1 MTQQTTTARPMAQPR
16 RVKNGWLAIT
26 GLWLLRVAA
35 GFTINSVV
43 AELLIL
49 GRNRRTRAATR

>member
-1 MTQQTTTARPMAQPR
+1 MAQPR